1 MRAFTLSAALAVASV
16 ACLPLAYTFAGPVTV
31 NFGST
36 GDNFM
41 YSSMGNYNWG
51 SWEHI
56 IVGPN
61 LTTNGPPYRGLLH
74 TDIGSLASVPNIS
87 VQSATLT
94 LTISSVA
101 KRGTLANYDVEL
113 YLLDD
118 SNAGWVEGTGNA
130 DVVNGASSWNYLAY
144 STTPWTGGAGVGA
157 SVGSAGLHALLGTA
171 TIVPAS
177 MAVDDKVSFQITSPE
192 GIAALQSWATGGT
205 NAGFFLKTS
214 TDTGTTNA
222 DWGAVYFGSKE
233 NVTVSRQP
241 VLSVDYTTP
250 IALGDVIGVD
260 FASAGGS
267 ATGFNVFNSNATI
280 ADGSVLRNNG
290 GTVVHGV
297 SLSFSGG
304 NGFTNPAD
312 TAGWIGASSDP
323 YYGGQETALRD
334 IVYASG
340 LGSALTLTFS
350 GLDDALSY
358 DMRVYSL
365 FDRSDIRDRQETIS
379 VTDGLD
385 TRSVTTTRYS
395 RWLATTLE
403 DGGTLFEQLKTDGNG
418 NLVVT
423 VTGPVGNNPF
433 LNAIVLQAVPEPS
446 TALMLPWAVLA
457 VLGFRRRGKR

>member
-1 MRAFTLSAALAVASV
+1 MRAFTLSAALAFASV
-16 ACLPLAYTFAGPVTV
+16 ACLPHAYTFAGPVTV

-41 YSSMGNYNWG
+41 YSPMGNYNWG

-56 IVGPN
+56 LVGPN

-74 TDIGSLASVPNIS
+74 TDINSLTSVPNIS

-94 LTISSVA
+94 LTVSSVA

-130 DVVNGASSWNYLAY
+130 TVVNGASSWNYLAY
-144 STTPWTGGAGVGA
+144 NATPWTGGAGVGA
-157 SVGSAGLHALLGTA
+157 SVGSAGLRALLGTA

-177 MAVDDKVSFQITSPE
+177 MAIDDKVSFQITSPE
-192 GIAALQSWATGGT
+192 GVAALQSWSTGGT

-214 TDTGTTNA
+214 TDTGTTTS

-233 NVTVSRQP
+233 NSTISRQP

-267 ATGFNVFNSNATI
+267 ATGFNVFNSNTTI
-280 ADGSVLRNNG
+280 ADGSVIRYNG
-290 GTVVHGV
+290 DTVVHGV
-297 SLSFSGG
+297 SLDFQGG
-304 NGFTNPAD
+304 NGFTNPGE

-323 YYGGQETALRD
+323 YYADQETALRD

-340 LGSALTLTFS
+340 SGSALTLTFS

-365 FDRSDIRDRQETIS
+365 FDRSDIRDRQEAIT
-379 VTDGLD
+379 VTDGLG
-385 TRSVTTTRYS
+385 TRSWTSTRYS
-395 RWLATTLE
+395 RWLAESLE
-403 DGGTLFEQLKTDGNG
+403 DGGTLFEKLKTDGNG

-433 LNAIVLQAVPEPS
+433 LNAIVLQAVPEPG
-446 TALMLPWAVLA
+446 TGLMLLA
-457 VLGFRRRGKR
+457 GLVGSCFRRRRKR